1 VFALTR
7 CRWTH
12 AVRRLTLGALLGLA
26 GPVAL
31 GAQRVRGEVL
41 QENGTSPALGV
52 VVVASR
58 ADGSVAARA
67 LTGFNGVYEMKL
79 AAGGLYSFSA
89 LRIGYRPTLV
99 SDVTVPDTGTVSV
112 RIVLA
117 GVAVPL
123 AAVDVRGND
132 VCGTAR
138 DPQAQIV
145 QVWTAARTA
154 LAAAALWSREP
165 LDAEWITFRR
175 ELAVGT
181 EFVRSQEVRTSRNPT
196 VHAFKSWYAESLATQ
211 GYMINAPT
219 GATYYAPDPDV
230 LLSDSFAE
238 THCFRLEPAPAGHR
252 GLVGLGFGPQRG
264 RGERVEIEG
273 TLWIDRASSE
283 LRWLEYRYVGLPDEA
298 ASGAPGGRVE
308 FVHLTDGPWM
318 IGRWHIRM
326 PIIGATSPLAEKG
339 YVRTIVKSGGPVLN
353 GLSIGGGM
361 VSRVSRRGQRLYEAT
376 GSGIAMQLL
385 RSDGEVSVA
394 NARVTLDGTD
404 YSWRTDSTGFLRA
417 SPVLEGRYRARIA
430 TAEMLALGAEPMEH
444 TVQIAER
451 RTAVDSVT
459 VPSARDVV
467 RSACG
472 GDAVKGGLAALH
484 GVVRDSA
491 GRPAA
496 GRAITASWLGTVLKT
511 DRAVLFAGRNTVGT
525 MTDNAGVWFLCE
537 VPRERTLTVRA
548 SGEDGSAAAEV
559 TVPNGRWLH
568 SVAMRLGRGD
578 LGAVDSTAALL
589 ELLTKDAA
597 GTALGAT
604 SLELT
609 AGNGAQRKVTTDAQ
623 GRALVAAFPP
633 GLVKLRAKRPGYES
647 GDVLFTA
654 LAGRNT
660 VPVILGQATLPMLD
674 TVRVAGNRRT
684 SSRMDAF
691 ETRRARREA
700 SASYNAADIARRNP
714 SELADLIRGV
724 AGVRLADSS
733 GVTVAQLTRGFK
745 LDRDANAQPCV
756 MKVLLDGVLM
766 PMQAG
771 VNVARPEEV
780 LGLEVFASASRT
792 PTAIGVMATDAACGV
807 IVVYTGRSNR

>member
-1 VFALTR
+1 M
-7 CRWTH
+7 
-12 AVRRLTLGALLGLA
+12 RRLSVPAAWRVALGALLLLA
-26 GPVAL
+26 GPIVL

-52 VVVASR
+52 AVVASR
-58 ADGSVAARA
+58 ADGSVAGRA
-67 LTGFNGVYEMKL
+67 LTGFNGVFEMKL
-79 AAGGLYSFSA
+79 AAGGLYTFSA

-99 SDVTVPDTGTVSV
+99 SDVAVPDTGAVAV
-112 RIVLA
+112 RVVLA

-123 AAVDVRGND
+123 AAVDVRGTD

-181 EFVRSQEVRTSRNPT
+181 EFVRAQEVRTSRNAT
-196 VHAFKSWYAESLATQ
+196 VHAFKSWYAESLAVH
-211 GYMINAPT
+211 GYMINADA

-238 THCFRLEPAPAGHR
+238 THCFHLEPAPADDR
-252 GLVGLGFGPQRG
+252 GLVGLGFSPQRG
-264 RGERVEIEG
+264 RGDRVEIEG

-283 LRWLEYRYVGLPDEA
+283 LRWLEYRYVGLPDA
-298 ASGAPGGRVE
+298 AESGSPGGRVE

-326 PIIGATSPLAEKG
+326 PIIGATSPAAEKG
-339 YVRTIVKSGGPVLN
+339 YARTVVKSGGPVLN

-361 VSRVSRRGQRLYEAT
+361 VSRVLRRGQLLYEAT
-376 GSGIAMQLL
+376 GSGIALQLL
-385 RSDGEVSVA
+385 RGDGEVSVA
-394 NARVTLDGTD
+394 NARVTLEGTD
-404 YSWRTDSTGFLRA
+404 YAWRTDSAGLLRA
-417 SPVLEGRYRARIA
+417 APVLEGRYRARIA
-430 TAEMLALGAEPMEH
+430 TPEMLALGAEPMER
-444 TVQIAER
+444 TVQIAVR
-451 RTAVDSVT
+451 RTGIDSAT

-467 RSACG
+467 RDACG
-472 GDAVKGGLAALH
+472 ADAVKGGLAALH
-484 GVVRDSA
+484 GTVRDSA
-491 GRPAA
+491 GRAAA
-496 GRAITASWLGTVLKT
+496 GRAVTVSWLGTVLKT
-511 DRAVLFAGRNTVGT
+511 DRAVVFAGRNTVGT
-525 MTDNAGVWFLCE
+525 MSDNAGVWRLCD

-548 SGEDGSAAAEV
+548 SGDDGNAVTEV
-559 TVPNGRWLH
+559 TVPDGRWLH
-568 SVAMRLGRGD
+568 PVTLRLGRGAA
-578 LGAVDSTAALL
+578 GAVDSTAASL

-604 SLELT
+604 TLELT
-609 AGNGAQRKVTTDAQ
+609 AVGGAQRKVTTDAQ

-633 GLVKLRAKRPGYES
+633 GMVKLRAKRPGYES

-700 SASYNAADIARRNP
+700 TASYNAADIGKRNP
-714 SELADLIRGV
+714 SELADLLRGV
-724 AGVRLADSS
+724 AGVRLADSA
-733 GVTVAQLTRGFK
+733 GVTVALLARGFK

-771 VNVARPEEV
+771 VNVARPTEL
-780 LGLEVFASASRT
+780 LGLEVFASTART
-792 PTAIGVMATDAACGV
+792 PAGLGLLATDAACGV
-807 IVVYTGRSNR
+807 IAVYTGKD